1 MVFLSML
8 ELQMPPPPVETAF
21 VAAVVACADLHV
33 LSEASLIV
41 FLSMEE
47 LQMPPLPPVE
57 NVFVAALVVCVS
69 LVLKLRVL
77 DLIQ

>member
-47 LQMPPLPPVE
+47 LQMPH
-57 NVFVAALVVCVS
+57 VFVAPFVVWLS